1 MPSCVVGSV
10 LFPDVLNFCFP
21 DDDVALVYAR
31 ILRFSVT
38 YKIFNENCLIKYKEG
53 IMKKRRK
60 QTEILTQLARE
71 EICCL
76 EKCKIRMNKKNQQ

>member
-1 MPSCVVGSV
+1 VPSCVVGSV

-21 DDDVALVYAR
+21 DVDVALVYAR

-53 IMKKRRK
+53 TIKKEKKANRNFSTACQRR
-60 QTEILTQLARE
+60 
-71 EICCL
+71 
-76 EKCKIRMNKKNQQ
+76 NKLFRKL